1 MTTAPGRPAR
11 AGIATPHVLATDAG
25 AAVLADGGTAVDAAI
40 AAAAVLCVVYPNNVA
55 LGSDLV
61 ALVALPDG
69 RLRCVNASGPSPAG
83 LTLAELRSRYGAALP
98 LRGADTIS
106 VPGGVRGWG
115 SLLDLAGSRP
125 LDELLGPAIT
135 AARSGVPVAR
145 SVGAA
150 IRDEAVDLD
159 QDAGCRETFLPSGHG
174 LEVGDL
180 LAQPRLADSLEALAA
195 HGVDEFY
202 TGDLATTW
210 LAGLRKLGSA
220 LRLDDLESFRPEI
233 GAPLTASAFG
243 FDIHT
248 SPPNTQGFALLRT
261 LTSLPS
267 EGGLDPDPAVLAR
280 AFLAANDA
288 RDAWLADPRQ
298 AQVDLRRLLTAT
310 PPRLDARAVV
320 PHGDTVG
327 ISTVSADGCAVSLI
341 QSVFHGFGSCV
352 LEPASGILFQNRG
365 TSFSLDPSS
374 PNVFAPGKRPRHT
387 LMPVVVTRPD
397 GRLAWVSSTMGGQ
410 GQPQIHSQVLLR
422 AMAGADPAEA
432 VAAPRFV
439 VGQQDDGDL
448 TNTVTVE
455 SDAPA
460 PVLAA
465 LAADPV
471 FEITSAPPHDELL
484 GHANLIALDDG
495 AVSAG
500 SDPRADGSA
509 VVLGSA
515 G

>member
-61 ALVALPDG
+61 ALVALPNG
-69 RLRCVNASGPSPAG
+69 RLRCVNAS
-83 LTLAELRSRYGAALP
+83 
-98 LRGADTIS
+98 
-106 VPGGVRGWG
+106 
-115 SLLDLAGSRP
+115 
-125 LDELLGPAIT
+125 
-135 AARSGVPVAR
+135 
-145 SVGAA
+145 
-150 IRDEAVDLD
+150 
-159 QDAGCRETFLPSGHG
+159 
-174 LEVGDL
+174 
-180 LAQPRLADSLEALAA
+180 
-195 HGVDEFY
+195 
-202 TGDLATTW
+202 
-210 LAGLRKLGSA
+210 
-220 LRLDDLESFRPEI
+220 
-233 GAPLTASAFG
+233 G

-261 LTSLPS
+261 LTTLPS
-267 EGGLDPDPAVLAR
+267 KGGFEPDPVDLAR

-298 AQVDLRRLLTAT
+298 AKVDLRQLLTAT
-310 PPRLDARAVV
+310 PPRLEASAVV

-327 ISTVSADGCAVSLI
+327 ISAVSADGCAVSLI
-341 QSVFHGFGSCV
+341 QSVFHGFGACV

-365 TSFSLDPSS
+365 TSFSLDSSS

-422 AMAGADPAEA
+422 AMAGARPAEA

-439 VGQQDDGDL
+439 VGRQDDGDL
-448 TNTVTVE
+448 TSTVTVE

-460 PVLAA
+460 AVRAA
-465 LAADPV
+465 LAADTAFV
-471 FEITSAPPHDELL
+471 VTSVPPHDELL
-484 GHANLIALDDG
+484 GHANLIALDNDG
-495 AVSAG
+495 AVTAG